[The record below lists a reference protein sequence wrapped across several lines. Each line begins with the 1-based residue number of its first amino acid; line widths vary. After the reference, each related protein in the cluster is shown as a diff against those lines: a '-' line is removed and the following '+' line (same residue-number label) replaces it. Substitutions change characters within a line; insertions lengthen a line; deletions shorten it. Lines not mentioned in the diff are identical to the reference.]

1 MLRVENLHA
10 GYGDLTIV
18 RGASFEVVA
27 GEIMAVLGH
36 NGVGKSTLLRAIMGL
51 RRPTAGTVTFGS
63 RNLLGLKPHEIAAEG
78 IAYVPQ
84 EAALFPDLSVV
95 QNLRVAFG
103 RRSGFDEACAR
114 ALGPFPFLR
123 ERFYQ
128 RAGTLSGGEQK
139 MLLTARAL
147 LVLPRLVLVDEVTE
161 GVQPMQVERI
171 GTALRDL
178 NQRFGTAM
186 IVVEQNVVFT
196 LGLARRF
203 IVMKQGVIA
212 LAGETAAPNARSLI
226 DEQLAL

>member
-1 MLRVENLHA
+1 MLRLENLDA

-63 RNLLGLKPHEIAAEG
+63 RSLLGLKPHEIAAEG

-95 QNLRVAFG
+95 QNLRVAFR

-114 ALGPFPFLR
+114 ALAPFPFLR

-128 RAGTLSGGEQK
+128 RAGTLGGGEQK
-139 MLLTARAL
+139 MLLTARAPCAAE
-147 LVLPRLVLVDEVTE
+147 LVLIDEVTE
-161 GVQPMQVERI
+161 GVQPMQERI
-171 GTALRDL
+171 GAALRDL
-178 NQRFGTAM
+178 KSKIRSAM
-186 IVVEQNVVFT
+186 IVVEQNVAFT

-203 IVMKQGVIA
+203 IVMKQGAIA

>member
-1 MLRVENLHA
+1 MQATAISRSSVVLRSRWLRGRSWLCSAITAWVRARYCAPSWGCA
-10 GYGDLTIV
+10 G
-18 RGASFEVVA
+18 
-27 GEIMAVLGH
+27 
-36 NGVGKSTLLRAIMGL
+36 
-51 RRPTAGTVTFGS
+51 RPRELSGS
-63 RNLLGLKPHEIAAEG
+63 RSLLGLKPHEIAAEG

-95 QNLRVAFG
+95 QNLRVAFR

-114 ALGPFPFLR
+114 ALAPFPFLR

-128 RAGTLSGGEQK
+128 RAGTLGGGEQK
-139 MLLTARAL
+139 MLLTARAPCAAE
-147 LVLPRLVLVDEVTE
+147 LVLIDEVTE

-171 GTALRDL
+171 GAALHDL
-178 NQRFGTAM
+178 NQRYGTAM
-186 IVVEQNVVFT
+186 IVVEQNVAFT

-203 IVMKQGVIA
+203 IVMKQGAIA